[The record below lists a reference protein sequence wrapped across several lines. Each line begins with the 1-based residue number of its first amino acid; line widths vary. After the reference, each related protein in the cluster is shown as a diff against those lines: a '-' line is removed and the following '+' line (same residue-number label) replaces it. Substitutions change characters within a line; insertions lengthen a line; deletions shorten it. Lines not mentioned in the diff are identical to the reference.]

1 MGEVGKV
8 ELGLEAVVEKEGSSM
23 RNMRR
28 MRTEKVFFYFFVG
41 VEKFNQG
48 GFFHS

>member
-8 ELGLEAVVEKEGSSM
+8 ELGLEAVVEKVGSSW

-28 MRTEKVFFYFFVG
+28 MRKEKVFFIFFVG